1 MLREF
6 ENLFE
11 GRMYRHRS
19 SNQGDSVAIRLYED
33 LRAIEPTLK
42 LAAAVR
48 QRSVLPDV
56 QNRRR
61 GIDARRGEGTF
72 GERIPSGV
80 AVVDPVNVAARG
92 SIATV
97 GIGVKVKVLAKAMIK
112 QIGRVV
118 KDLRNQATQ
127 FRTGGGNPIC
137 VAIVGVN
144 HAERYLSYEGDTSFP
159 TTGHGRFMHPYQEA
173 PEAERR
179 LIADAAPAF
188 DEFLIL
194 RFRATNQSPYAFE
207 WVNYKDVRLDY
218 AAALTRICNRC
229 QQRCLG

>member
-1 MLREF
+1 
-6 ENLFE
+6 
-11 GRMYRHRS
+11 MYRHRS
-19 SNQGDSVAIRLYED
+19 SNQGDWVAIRLYED

-61 GIDARRGEGTF
+61 GIDARGGEGTF

-80 AVVDPVNVAARG
+80 AVVAWD

-97 GIGVKVKVLAKAMIK
+97 EIGVKVKVLAKAMIK
-112 QIGRVV
+112 QTGRVV
-118 KDLRNQATQ
+118 KDLRNQASQ
-127 FRTGGGNPIC
+127 FRAGGRNPVC
-137 VAIVGVN
+137 VAIVGIN
-144 HAERYLSYEGDTSFP
+144 HADQYVSYEGDTAFP
-159 TTGHGRFMHPYQEA
+159 TTGHGGFTHPCRES
-173 PEAERR
+173 PEVERR
-179 LIADAAPAF
+179 LIAYAAPAF

-194 RFRATNQSPYAFE
+194 RFRATNQPPYPFQ

-218 AAALTRICNRC
+218 AATLARICDRC
-229 QQRCLG
+229 HGQSLD

>member
-1 MLREF
+1 
-6 ENLFE
+6 
-11 GRMYRHRS
+11 MYRHRS
-19 SNQGDSVAIRLYED
+19 SNQGDCVAMHLYED
-33 LRAIEPTLK
+33 LVAIKPSLK

-48 QRSVLPDV
+48 QRSPLLDV

-61 GIDARRGEGTF
+61 GLDARRGGGTF
-72 GERIPSGV
+72 GERRPAGV
-80 AVVDPVNVAARG
+80 AVDVSAQGPT
-92 SIATV
+92 ATV
-97 GIGVKVKVLAKAMIK
+97 AIGIKVKVLAKAMIK
-112 QIGRVV
+112 QMGRVV
-118 KDLRNQATQ
+118 KDLRNQASQ
-127 FRTGGGNPIC
+127 FRAGGGNPIC

-144 HAERYLSYEGDTSFP
+144 QAEHYVSYEGETSFS
-159 TTGHGRFMHPYQEA
+159 TTGHGGFMHPYQEA

-194 RFRATNQSPYAFE
+194 RFRATNQPPYPFQ

-229 QQRCLG
+229 KQRSLG